1 MVGSTISAMPRTAK
15 DRERVSPLCVD
26 ESLGNSSA
34 ATPRVDNG
42 EEEEAD
48 LGFKQSPLVHF
59 YLDDKDKRNFLVVV
73 KYSRIL

>member
-1 MVGSTISAMPRTAK
+1 MWVGSTISAMPRTAK
-15 DRERVSPLCVD
+15 DRDSVSPLCVD

-48 LGFKQSPLVHF
+48 LVSSNHRQCTAVSLLLG
-59 YLDDKDKRNFLVVV
+59 
-73 KYSRIL
+73 

>member
-15 DRERVSPLCVD
+15 DRDCVSPLCVD

-48 LGFKQSPLVHF
+48 FGFQQSSSVHCSVTF
-59 YLDDKDKRNFLVVV
+59 TWMI
-73 KYSRIL
+73 RIRGTFKL

>member
-15 DRERVSPLCVD
+15 DRDCVSPLCVD

-42 EEEEAD
+42 EEEEAGLGLAHRCTIFLCHLD
-48 LGFKQSPLVHF
+48 LE
-59 YLDDKDKRNFLVVV
+59 
-73 KYSRIL
+73 I